1 MLFNQSKDYV
11 IHCHKKWS
19 DSMKPKKVVMLMI
32 ATSIF
37 FAAAII
43 FSDFLLEG
51 TQYNKMVMY
60 LLIALWWVPI
70 AFLSAS
76 CRESKQ
82 VTVKSIGK

>member
-1 MLFNQSKDYV
+1 MFFNQSKDYV

-19 DSMKPKKVVMLMI
+19 DSMNPKKTALLII

-37 FAAAII
+37 FAVAII

-51 TQYNKMVMY
+51 SQYNQTVMY
-60 LLIALWWVPI
+60 LLIALWWVPFS
-70 AFLSAS
+70 FLTTS

-82 VTVKSIGK
+82 VIVKSVSK